1 MSDKKE
7 IFKMKSCNNKKNALV
22 SILIFGIIFFH
33 FPTDIYSSSSQNV
46 ATTIKIENSSGPGT
60 GGSGTFKLTIVPLKV
75 GFGTYTTGETALSSK
90 LIEVY
95 IDVQELSGGQSW
107 YLTLTGITFTD
118 PNTGRQIVN
127 GSNKGVPAFGVKLP
141 RFDWPDPIPPNWE
154 PPFTMLYGSSNYLVS
169 DGFTPLTMPA
179 NNATIYSSRPNE
191 VVAGGLLHLVV
202 FPDIES
208 DSALLKAR
216 PGDYRS
222 TITITLTK

>member
-1 MSDKKE
+1 
-7 IFKMKSCNNKKNALV
+7 MKSYRNKKIALM
-22 SILIFGIIFFH
+22 LIFGIILFYI
-33 FPTDIYSSSSQNV
+33 PINIYSSSSQNV
-46 ATTIKIENSSGPGT
+46 ATTIKIDAASGPGT

-75 GFGTYTTGETALSSK
+75 GFGTYTTGETVLSPK

-95 IDVQELSGGQSW
+95 IDVQELSSGQSW
-107 YLTLTGITFTD
+107 YLTLTGTTFTD

-127 GSNKGVPAFGVKLP
+127 SSNKGVPAFGVKLP

-169 DGFTPLTMPA
+169 DGFSPLTMPS
-179 NNATIYSSRPNE
+179 NNVTIYSSRPNE

-222 TITITLTK
+222 NITITLTK